1 LIPLPGDNAATELQA
16 RRNVIMRE
24 LMDPDFPVRSTKLWR
39 LPMESPELERVVA
52 ALIQNARG
60 ATTGQ
65 VIADDTH
72 TKAAKVIRQIDKH
85 LAEY

>member
-1 LIPLPGDNAATELQA
+1 MPLPGDNEPTELQA

-24 LMDPDFPVRSTKLWR
+24 LMGPDFPTRSARLWQ
-39 LPMESPELERVVA
+39 LPMESPELDRVVA

-65 VIADDTH
+65 VIAHDTH
-72 TKAAKVIRQIDKH
+72 ANAAEVIRQIDAH
-85 LAEY
+85 LAEN